1 MFAIDIVPVD
11 VIGPP
16 VNPVPVDTEVT
27 PTPAKAKGDHDPFNR
42 PSNKEVS
49 ELNRIAPSPTDPRC
63 AVVPIGKV
71 IAAVPGVTG
80 LSAIAKVIAV
90 VPVDVI

>member
-16 VNPVPVDTEVT
+16 VNPVPVDTDET
-27 PTPAKAKGDHDPFNR
+27 PIPAAANGVHVPLIR
-42 PSNKEVS
+42 PSNRRVS
-49 ELNRIAPSPTDPRC
+49 ELYLKAPSPTDPRC
-63 AVVPIGKV
+63 AVVPIGTV

-80 LSAIAKVIAV
+80 LFAIAKVIAV